1 MDLRL
6 PNRSGRKDDRTR
18 ERVHIHY
25 WVSMNGYKEVLI
37 ALKCSRNNNV
47 HENIHVL
54 SILYVL
60 NLLCSGYE
68 HNHNNTSIQLDGIE
82 L

>member
-25 WVSMNGYKEVLI
+25 WISMNGYKEVLI

-47 HENIHVL
+47 HVNIHVL
-54 SILYVL
+54 VYI
-60 NLLCSGYE
+60 NTC
-68 HNHNNTSIQLDGIE
+68 TSIYKYMYYICT
-82 L
+82 